1 MFFIPACAQV
11 VYEDTVLLPA
21 GGFGTGHFDF
31 DRSGAFRG
39 WRLHPGTPER
49 DEIVPADRFHVWVQQ
64 GGRASACALIRE
76 LTPAIEIQ
84 RLQLFPLTWT
94 RFILPGLPLLTLE
107 SLAFS
112 PLLPG
117 HSLEISLPIYV
128 TVWHARNAT
137 GDPLEVALM
146 LTWVCAWP
154 EPVPSATFDFQQD
167 NLCLTGSLGDPQS
180 HNRMGIA
187 VPDLHHAGI
196 YRQGIEPWDATGD
209 GTEVYEDFAEDG
221 ELDPAIV
228 RCAPQG
234 AAAWV
239 KFNLDPGETKE
250 IPFLI
255 VWHFP
260 FYESGPACGVPRY
273 YTRLL
278 GKRRPD
284 NAVVWLA
291 EQAVKDYGGDVAN
304 YQYWI
309 QQIEDWHRS
318 VFQTCEPTAGLGTL
332 LRSAPDS
339 PEEQVRRFNSLAV
352 LLAVDTVWTEDGRF
366 WLLLREGQTWE
377 WLRSTLAEALP
388 VCEVWPHIAKMFGN
402 AL

>member
-1 MFFIPACAQV
+1 MFSISACAQV
-11 VYEDTVLLPA
+11 VCEDTAPLPA
-21 GGFGTGHFDF
+21 GGFGTGHFVF

-39 WRLHPGTPER
+39 WRLHPGVPKR
-49 DEIVPADRFHVWVQQ
+49 DEAVPSDRFHVWVRQ
-64 GGRASACALIRE
+64 GGRTSAWALVRGS
-76 LTPAIEIQ
+76 TPALEIR

-94 RFILPGLPLLTLE
+94 RFTLPGLPLDLE
-107 SLAFS
+107 SLVFS

-117 HSLEISLPIYV
+117 RSPEISLPIYV

-137 GDPLEVALM
+137 DDSLEVALM

-180 HNRMGIA
+180 PNRMGIA

-209 GTEVYEDFAEDG
+209 GAEVYEDFAEDG
-221 ELDPAIV
+221 ELDPTIV

-239 KFNLDPGETKE
+239 KFDLNPGETKE

-291 EQAVKDYGGDVAN
+291 EQAVQDYGGEAAN
-304 YQYWI
+304 YRYWM

-318 VFQTCEPTAGLGTL
+318 V
-332 LRSAPDS
+332 LRGA
-339 PEEQVRRFNSLAV
+339 PEEQARRLNSLAA

-366 WLLLREGQTWE
+366 WLLLREGQTCE
-377 WLRSTLAEALP
+377 ELRSALAEALP
-388 VCEVWPHIAKMFGN
+388 VREVWPHIAEMFGN